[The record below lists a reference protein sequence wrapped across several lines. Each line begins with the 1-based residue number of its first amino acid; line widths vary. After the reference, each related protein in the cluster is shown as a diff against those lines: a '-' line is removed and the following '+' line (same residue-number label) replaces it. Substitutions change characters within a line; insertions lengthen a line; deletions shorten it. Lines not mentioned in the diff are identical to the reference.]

1 MNKLPISF
9 NYFREGKC
17 IMEIYINKSRIE
29 AKEITGKTDILEL
42 VESKLEKE
50 IIDTIYLDEVDVSL
64 AYFQENELDL
74 ERIDAIK
81 FETKKVSLLIEETLT
96 QAEDYLPKLKNAL
109 NNSAAKFK
117 ENQVEEAAN
126 LLDKTL
132 EGIEW
137 YLEVING
144 IISLIDKQE
153 LKDKG
158 NKILKDFTQALNR
171 AMVALQNEDYDYLA
185 DLLEVEMVEYLDKL
199 SDFNQELL
207 EEN

>member
-1 MNKLPISF
+1 MN
-9 NYFREGKC
+9 
-17 IMEIYINKSRIE
+17 IYLNDNLIE
-29 AKEITGKTDILEL
+29 EKKITDKNEILEMID
-42 VESKLEKE
+42 SKLERE
-50 IIDTIYLDEVDVSL
+50 IVDTIYLDEVDVSL
-64 AYFQENELDL
+64 TYFKENELDL
-74 ERIDAIK
+74 ERLDAIK
-81 FETKKVSLLIEETLT
+81 FETKTVSVLIEETLT
-96 QAEDYLPKLKNAL
+96 QAEDYLPKLKDAL

-117 ENQVEEAAN
+117 EEQVEEAAD

-137 YLEVING
+137 YLDVING
-144 IISLIDKQE
+144 IISLIDKQK

-171 AMVALQNEDYDYLA
+171 AMVALQNEDFDYLA

>member
-1 MNKLPISF
+1 MNIYLNDNLIEE
-9 NYFREGKC
+9 N
-17 IMEIYINKSRIE
+17 EIT
-29 AKEITGKTDILEL
+29 AKEEILEL
-42 VESKLEKE
+42 IDSKLERE
-50 IIDTIYLDEVDVSL
+50 IVDTIYLDEVDVSL
-64 AYFQENELDL
+64 TYFKENELDL
-74 ERIDAIK
+74 ERLSEIK
-81 FETKKVSLLIEETLT
+81 FETKTVPVLIEETLN
-96 QAEDYLPKLKNAL
+96 QAEDYLPKLKDAL

-117 ENQVEEAAN
+117 EEQVEEAAD

-199 SDFNQELL
+199 SDFNQKLL
-207 EEN
+207 EE

>member
-1 MNKLPISF
+1 MS
-9 NYFREGKC
+9 
-17 IMEIYINKSRIE
+17 IYLNDNLIE
-29 AKEITGKTDILEL
+29 ENNITVKEDILEL
-42 VESKLEKE
+42 IDSKMERE
-50 IIDTIYLDEVDVSL
+50 IINTIYLDDVDVSL

-74 ERIDAIK
+74 ERIEKIK
-81 FETKKVSLLIEETLT
+81 FETKTVPVLIEETLT
-96 QAEDYLPKLKNAL
+96 EAEDYLPKLKNAL

-117 ENQVEEAAN
+117 KEQVAEAAN

-144 IISLIDKQE
+144 IISLIDQQE

-171 AMVALQNEDYDYLA
+171 AMVALQNEDFDYLA
-185 DLLEVEMVEYLDKL
+185 DLLEVEMVEYLDEL

>member
-1 MNKLPISF
+1 MNRCRSPLIV
-9 NYFREGKC
+9 FREGNF
-17 IMEIYINKSRIE
+17 MNIYLNDKLIE
-29 AKEITGKTDILEL
+29 DTEMTAKEEILEL
-42 VESKLEKE
+42 IDTKMERE

-74 ERIDAIK
+74 ERIDTIK
-81 FETKKVSLLIEETLT
+81 FETKKVSVLIEETLT

-117 ENQVEEAAN
+117 EEQVEETAN

-158 NKILKDFTQALNR
+158 NETLNNFTQALNR
-171 AMVALQNEDYDYLA
+171 AMVALQNEDFDYLA
-185 DLLEVEMVEYLDKL
+185 DLLELEMIEYLDKM
-199 SDFNQELL
+199 SAFNQELL

>member
-1 MNKLPISF
+1 MNIYLNDKLI
-9 NYFREGKC
+9 EDT
-17 IMEIYINKSRIE
+17 EIT
-29 AKEITGKTDILEL
+29 AKEDILEL
-42 VESKLEKE
+42 IDSKLERE

-74 ERIDAIK
+74 ERINSIK
-81 FETKKVSLLIEETLT
+81 FETKKVLVLIEETLT
-96 QAEDYLPKLKNAL
+96 KAEEYLPKLKDAL

-117 ENQVEEAAN
+117 EDQVEAAAD

-132 EGIEW
+132 KGIEW

-144 IISLIDKQE
+144 IISLIENQE

-158 NKILKDFTQALNR
+158 NEILKDFTQALNR
-171 AMVALQNEDYDYLA
+171 AMVALQNEDFDYLA

-199 SDFNQELL
+199 SAFNKKLL
-207 EEN
+207 K